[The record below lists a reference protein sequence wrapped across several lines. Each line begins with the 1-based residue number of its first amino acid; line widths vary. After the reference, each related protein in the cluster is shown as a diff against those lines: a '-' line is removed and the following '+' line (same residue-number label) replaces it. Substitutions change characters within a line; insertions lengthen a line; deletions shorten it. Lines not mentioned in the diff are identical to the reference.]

1 MNNNK
6 KLPITPVD
14 LNLMIESLQ
23 YTAEQVEM
31 SAGDIAP
38 FLKDG
43 YFYDEADRADT
54 MLELARLCKDL
65 AAKLID
71 WEGYGCDLY
80 LATEDSIK

>member
-6 KLPITPVD
+6 KLPITLAD

-23 YTAEQVEM
+23 YTAEQIEL

-43 YFYDEADRADT
+43 YFHDEADRADT
-54 MLELARLCKDL
+54 MLELARISKDL
-65 AAKLID
+65 ATKLID
-71 WEGYGCDLY
+71 WEGYGCDMY
-80 LATEDSIK
+80 LVTEDSSK

>member
-6 KLPITPVD
+6 KLPITLVD
-14 LNLMIESLQ
+14 LNLMIEALQ
-23 YTAEQVEM
+23 YTAEQIET

-43 YFYDEADRADT
+43 YFYDEADRADA
-54 MLELARLCKDL
+54 MLYLARLSKDL

-71 WEGYGCDLY
+71 WEGYGHDMY
-80 LATEDSIK
+80 LAIEDSDK